1 MGQKAGGGRL
11 CLVIIAVVVVEL
23 DAADLLP
30 WEGEAAAAR
39 ARAAWLGSC
48 FFFFFGGGG
57 GGAVEY
63 EVRRGREVELEKGKG

>member
-39 ARAAWLGSC
+39 ARAAWLGSW
-48 FFFFFGGGG
+48 FFFFCGGGG
-57 GGAVEY
+57 GVEY